1 MRVKESESDRRSR
14 PVSER
19 EPASVRLMN
28 TVWADR
34 SGVHDAAWSTTAPSS
49 RSGGHSSAHPAP
61 AAALPTGISSGTAK
75 TSRRLTAGPEIAAQ
89 SRCGTPASTR
99 APSGPALAR
108 ALETVRE
115 RPRLVA
121 RLEAFCALEQREV
134 STASSSTGPSP
145 ARSVSDH
152 LTSLAREA
160 ARLLGSDSVWWRRAC
175 YGPGCVL
182 YFVQRHTRRE
192 WCSPGCGNRARVAR
206 HYRRARSSGQ
216 VSAGTAPEKRS
227 SVQATRSATAG
238 ESSAIRPTWSRP
250 V

>member
-1 MRVKESESDRRSR
+1 MTDVPDLYPS
-14 PVSER
+14 

-34 SGVHDAAWSTTAPSS
+34 SGVHDALSTTAQLKVWWSLI
-49 RSGGHSSAHPAP
+49 GHPAP
-61 AAALPTGISSGTAK
+61 AAPSDGDLEQYRELRASL
-75 TSRRLTAGPEIAAQ
+75 RRIAAQ
-89 SRCGTPASTR
+89 TTQDSREHARTG
-99 APSGPALAR
+99 GPALAR
-108 ALETVRE
+108 ALETVNA
-115 RPRLVA
+115 RLVEPA
-121 RLEAFCALEQREV
+121 LRLEQRGEHRFELDWPEPG
-134 STASSSTGPSP
+134 T
-145 ARSVSDH
+145 SVSDH

-160 ARLLGSDSVWWRRAC
+160 ARLLGSDPSVVRAC
-175 YGPGCVL
+175 YGPDCVL

-227 SVQATRSATAG
+227 SVQATRSVTAG